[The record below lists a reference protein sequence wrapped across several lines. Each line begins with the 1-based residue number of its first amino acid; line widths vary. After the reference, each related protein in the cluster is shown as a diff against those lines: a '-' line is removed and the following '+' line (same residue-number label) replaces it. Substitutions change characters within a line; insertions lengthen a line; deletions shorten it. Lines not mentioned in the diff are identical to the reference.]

1 MQQSKHGQ
9 HRFGVLMKEMRE
21 SSSDEEYLASIMA
34 FVNCVLKG
42 ASDLMKRIRL
52 RNEFLG
58 KMVYINCASWICVQL
73 PYLLDQ
79 TPPSI
84 SRHSRIEAAPPDT
97 PKEQWLLSNSSHGT
111 SKLLQF
117 CS

>member
-9 HRFGVLMKEMRE
+9 YRFSVLMKEMRE

-52 RNEFLG
+52 LNEFLG
-58 KMVYINCASWICVQL
+58 KMVLIVLVGYVCNYHICL
-73 PYLLDQ
+73 
-79 TPPSI
+79 I
-84 SRHSRIEAAPPDT
+84 RRCSRLVAAL
-97 PKEQWLLSNSSHGT
+97 E
-111 SKLLQF
+111 
-117 CS
+117 

>member
-9 HRFGVLMKEMRE
+9 YRFSVLMKEMRE
-21 SSSDEEYLASIMA
+21 SLSDEEYLASIMA

-58 KMVYINCASWICVQL
+58 KMVLVGYVCNYHNC
-73 PYLLDQ
+73 
-79 TPPSI
+79 SI
-84 SRHSRIEAAPPDT
+84 RRCSRFVAAL
-97 PKEQWLLSNSSHGT
+97 E
-111 SKLLQF
+111 
-117 CS
+117 